1 MVSRMICCGLILY
14 FCYFFF
20 PIVFSLTIVPIVLS
34 VRVVV
39 VFEKAAVFNADI
51 SKWKTGQVTSMF
63 YSTSTSVPHL
73 FIDGVSIDFVD

>member
-1 MVSRMICCGLILY
+1 
-14 FCYFFF
+14 
-20 PIVFSLTIVPIVLS
+20 VPIVLS